1 MNPLWLIL
9 IIPCSMFAGAFCMA
23 LVAVNKS
30 TTLRGEWSWENT
42 GEPYTKPDYLAMIAD
57 LQRQIDELKNA

>member
-23 LVAVNKS
+23 LVVVNNQN
-30 TTLRGEWSWENT
+30 R
-42 GEPYTKPDYLAMIAD
+42 
-57 LQRQIDELKNA
+57 